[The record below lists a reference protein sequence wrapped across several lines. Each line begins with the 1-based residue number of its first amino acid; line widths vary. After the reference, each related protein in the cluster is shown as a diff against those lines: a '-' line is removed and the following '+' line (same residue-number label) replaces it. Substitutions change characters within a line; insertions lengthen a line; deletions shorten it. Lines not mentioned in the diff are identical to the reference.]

1 MFHVE
6 HGWVGIGVCIKQECS
21 MWNTRGATRDQFVE
35 NCSTWNEDNLRSPS
49 RDCFT
54 WNKAI
59 EMRTCV
65 FHVEH

>member
-6 HGWVGIGVCIKQECS
+6 HGWVR
-21 MWNTRGATRDQFVE
+21 MWTNRVSHVEHSQCNHDQLVE
-35 NCSTWNEDNLRSPS
+35 NCSTWNEDNLLAPS
-49 RDCFT
+49 WDCFT